1 MRKTHALAGLV
12 LGTALL
18 GAGISSAFA
27 ADETLR
33 SLAEKNNIYIGAI
46 LNSQWFSGGLP
57 GNYEQIHKAQ
67 FNVVVAENEMKFDAT
82 EPQEGR
88 FNYGNG
94 DKMVKYAQQN
104 GMRVRG
110 HALAWH
116 SQVPGWVNNY
126 KNDKQ
131 KLLKVLK
138 NHIQNVVG

>member
-1 MRKTHALAGLV
+1 MKKTHFLTGLV
-12 LGTALL
+12 LGTTLL
-18 GAGISSAFA
+18 GAGISNAFA

-33 SLAEKNNIYIGAI
+33 SLAEKNGIYVGAI

-57 GNYEQIHKAQ
+57 GNYEQIHKQQ
-67 FNVVVAENEMKFDAT
+67 FNIVVAENEMKFDAT

-110 HALAWH
+110 HA
-116 SQVPGWVNNY
+116 SPGTA
-126 KNDKQ
+126 KSRA
-131 KLLKVLK
+131 
-138 NHIQNVVG
+138 G

>member
-1 MRKTHALAGLV
+1 MKKTHALAGLV

-18 GAGISSAFA
+18 GAGITNAFA

-33 SLAEKNNIYIGAI
+33 SLAEKNGIYIGAI

-57 GNYEQIHKAQ
+57 GNYEQIHKQQ
-67 FNVVVAENEMKFDAT
+67 FNIVVAENEMKFDAT

-104 GMRVRG
+104 GTSICILIFYFYITCTILFACYMTI
-110 HALAWH
+110 A
-116 SQVPGWVNNY
+116 
-126 KNDKQ
+126 
-131 KLLKVLK
+131 
-138 NHIQNVVG
+138 QNVSITRYYYSCS